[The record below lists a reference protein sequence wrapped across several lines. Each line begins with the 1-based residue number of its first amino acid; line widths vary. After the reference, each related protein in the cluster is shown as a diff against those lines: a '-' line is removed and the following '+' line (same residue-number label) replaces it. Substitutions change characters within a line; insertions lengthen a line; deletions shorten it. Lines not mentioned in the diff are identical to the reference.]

1 MNGGYKQE
9 NHQRSFMTFCRFDSD
24 AAFTTQTFTFSPVV
38 SVGSLPLQQ
47 RFPFRRLAVLC
58 VAQLSK

>member
-1 MNGGYKQE
+1 MNGGYKKE

-24 AAFTTQTFTFSPVV
+24 AAYTTQTFTFSPVV
-38 SVGSLPLQQ
+38 SVGSLLAQ

-58 VAQLSK
+58 VAQLSE